1 MEWLREQGIQLIDW
15 PPGSPDLNPIEEI
28 WQVMKRRLE
37 EMGLNGEMTVKKIME
52 IWENI
57 MHETLKTFIESMK
70 HRIEQCI
77 KLRGDT
83 IR

>member
-1 MEWLREQGIQLIDW
+1 MREQGIQLIDC
-15 PPGSPDLNPIEEI
+15 PPRSPDLNPIEEI

-37 EMGLNGEMTVKKIME
+37 EEMGLNGEMTVRKIME

-77 KLRGDT
+77 KLRGDK